1 MISVL
6 PERLISCYRSACPT
20 AVRGRIDQ
28 GGEPTGSISAMVFPL
43 QNPFVPVEP
52 DAGHLRPSPT
62 TNRGREHAT
71 AGYGLAEPASDG
83 DLQRLEASVSWLK
96 REALIVRDKAGLRAR
111 ELHAQERRVALPR
124 AGRLPPISGI
134 PPVDAE
140 SSFHRREWA
149 TFRVA
154 PPLPSE
160 RLQLPLPRSRHRLR
174 GALLV
179 LIASAIV
186 GSITYR
192 VLVGGW
198 FPASVPAQAAPLQA
212 E

>member
-1 MISVL
+1 
-6 PERLISCYRSACPT
+6 
-20 AVRGRIDQ
+20 
-28 GGEPTGSISAMVFPL
+28 MVFPL

-52 DAGHLRPSPT
+52 DAGHLRPSPA

-83 DLQRLEASVSWLK
+83 DLQRLEASVSWLE
-96 REALIVRDKAGLRAR
+96 RGALIVRDKAGLRAQ
-111 ELHAQERRVALPR
+111 ELRAQERRVALPR

-179 LIASAIV
+179 LIAVVLIGGV
-186 GSITYR
+186 GFFGTKMNTFFAGLPTKLGFS
-192 VLVGGW
+192 
-198 FPASVPAQAAPLQA
+198 
-212 E
+212 